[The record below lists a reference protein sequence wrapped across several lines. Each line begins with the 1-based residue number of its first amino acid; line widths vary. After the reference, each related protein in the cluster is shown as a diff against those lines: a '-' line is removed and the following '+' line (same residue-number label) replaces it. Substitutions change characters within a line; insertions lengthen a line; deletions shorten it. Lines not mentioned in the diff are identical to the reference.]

1 MAEESAIRCCTS
13 ATFDL
18 KTVKAR
24 CKHEGL
30 SFLTI
35 TLPEFGKDF
44 QKSLDQGQVDRHLF
58 AGFQR
63 KAELP
68 RFLGGF
74 LDRVFDRSSGRLLEE
89 PCIDSIL
96 AVRQLTLM
104 FGKMDLPCSDARVRS
119 AMRGFIECEQDVKR
133 YDQAR
138 SSQMRDEFAK
148 VGSVLFRDLFTR
160 VDSDIYEG
168 KYIPRHGPGSTA
180 DRLTGNRKFEQ
191 RTWPARL
198 EQIFRM
204 DEMLLPNGRYY
215 DLLESIDVL
224 EPGSEIP
231 VKVIS
236 VPKTLKTP
244 RIIAQEPT
252 AMQYAQQAVRDV
264 IRGHLERDDI
274 LSKFISPE
282 DQTPNQELALVG
294 SLYGN
299 LATLDLSEA
308 SDRVSN
314 QLVRDLFRSWPWLN
328 GAVDASRSR
337 KAEVLVGEE
346 KFNLRLAKF
355 ASMGSGLTF
364 DVEAMVFLTLV
375 FVAIQRDLNRTLTR
389 RDVKRL
395 VGSVRVYG
403 DDIIVPVDYV
413 HTVVSVLE
421 DFGLRVNR
429 GKSFWTGRFRE
440 SCGKDYYH
448 GHDVSIVRYRGSK
461 FPTQRQHA
469 TEFNKL
475 SVFRNQ
481 CYFAGYWQT
490 ARWIDDHL
498 LKVFRHYPVVA
509 PTSSVL
515 GRHSFLGYENQRTD
529 PLLHTPLV
537 KGYAEKAQ
545 LPRDVLDGEGALLKY
560 LLSKQSGFLPWET
573 PDTSQREAFV
583 RSLKVVRPL
592 SQDEDHLERAGRPK
606 RVDIKLGW
614 YKPY

>member
-1 MAEESAIRCCTS
+1 MASECAIRCCTS
-13 ATFDL
+13 ATLDS
-18 KTVKAR
+18 KRVQAR
-24 CKHEGL
+24 CEHEGL

-74 LDRVFDRSSGRLLEE
+74 LDRVFDRSSGRLLDE

-96 AVRQLTLM
+96 SIRQLTLM

-119 AMRGFIECEQDVKR
+119 AMLGFLQCEKDIKQS
-133 YDQAR
+133 DQTR
-138 SSQMRDEFAK
+138 THLMRDEFAK
-148 VGSVLFRDLFTR
+148 VGSLLFRDVFTQ

-168 KYIPRHGPGSTA
+168 KYIPKHGPGSTA
-180 DRLTGNRKFEQ
+180 ENILGNQKYQ
-191 RTWPARL
+191 QKTWPARL
-198 EQIFRM
+198 GHLFRM

-215 DLLESIDVL
+215 DLLDQTDVL

-231 VKVIS
+231 VRVIT

-244 RIIAQEPT
+244 RIIAKEPV
-252 AMQYAQQAVRDV
+252 AMQYAQQAVRGV
-264 IRGHLERDDI
+264 IRDRLERDDI
-274 LSKFISPE
+274 LSSFISPL
-282 DQTPNQELALVG
+282 DQTPNQVLAKTG
-294 SLYGN
+294 SLYGT

-337 KAEVLVGEE
+337 KAELSVSGI
-346 KFNLRLAKF
+346 KHHLRLAKF

-364 DVEAMVFLTLV
+364 DIEAMVFLTLV
-375 FVAIQRDLNRTLTR
+375 FVAVQRDLNRALTR
-389 RDVKRL
+389 RDVKLL

-403 DDIIVPVDYV
+403 DDIIVPVDHV

-429 GKSFWTGRFRE
+429 SKSFWTGRFRE
-440 SCGKDYYH
+440 SCGRDYYA
-448 GHDVSIVRYRGSK
+448 GHDVSIVRFRASR

-469 TEFNKL
+469 TEFSTL
-475 SVFRNQ
+475 VSFRNQ
-481 CYFAGYWQT
+481 LYFAGYWDT
-490 ARWIDDHL
+490 CRWIDDHIR
-498 LKVFRHYPVVA
+498 KVFRYYPVVA

-515 GRHSFLGYENQRTD
+515 GRHSFLGYEIQEMD
-529 PLLHTPLV
+529 PHVQSPLV
-537 KGYAEKAQ
+537 KGYVRKDR

-560 LLSKQSGFLPWET
+560 FLSKPSGFLPWENPT
-573 PDTSQREAFV
+573 LSERERFV
-583 RSLKVVRPL
+583 RSLIVVKPL
-592 SQDEDHLERAGRPK
+592 QQNEDHLERAGRPK
-606 RVDIKLGW
+606 RVNIMLG
-614 YKPY
+614 KATPY